1 LIDPNYIYLKNKYN
15 FIAINK
21 YSILCNHHQQ
31 LPIMNKNIEKQIQ
44 QWVML
49 DNQYKLVQEK
59 VKEIREKKSSL
70 LESLKSNGELSTNSV
85 INITDG
91 RLKLVNTHTTSPL
104 TFTYVETCLSEII
117 KNEDQVKK
125 IVDYLKKRRETKTI
139 SELKRYYNNTNSE
152 K

>member
-1 LIDPNYIYLKNKYN
+1 MDKNT
-15 FIAINK
+15 
-21 YSILCNHHQQ
+21 
-31 LPIMNKNIEKQIQ
+31 EKQLQ
-44 QWVML
+44 QWVIL

-59 VKEIREKKSSL
+59 AKELRDKKSSL
-70 LESLKSNGELSTNSV
+70 LESLTSNGDLSTNSV

-125 IVDYLKKRRETKTI
+125 IVDYLKKRRETKTFT
-139 SELKRYYNNTNSE
+139 ELKRYYNNNTNSE

>member
-1 LIDPNYIYLKNKYN
+1 
-15 FIAINK
+15 
-21 YSILCNHHQQ
+21 
-31 LPIMNKNIEKQIQ
+31 
-44 QWVML
+44 ML

>member
-1 LIDPNYIYLKNKYN
+1 MDKT
-15 FIAINK
+15 
-21 YSILCNHHQQ
+21 
-31 LPIMNKNIEKQIQ
+31 IEKQIQ

-59 VKEIREKKSSL
+59 AKELREKKATVF
-70 LESLKSNGELSTNSV
+70 ESLRSNGELSTNSV

-117 KNEDQVKK
+117 KNEEQVKK
-125 IVDYLKKRRETKTI
+125 IVDYLKKRRETKTVT
-139 SELKRYYNNTNSE
+139 ELKRYYNTNSD

>member
-1 LIDPNYIYLKNKYN
+1 
-15 FIAINK
+15 
-21 YSILCNHHQQ
+21 
-31 LPIMNKNIEKQIQ
+31 MNKNIEKQIQ

-59 VKEIREKKSSL
+59 AKELREKKATL

-104 TFTYVETCLSEII
+104 TFAYVETCLSEII

-125 IVDYLKKRRETKTI
+125 IVDYLKKRRETKTVT
-139 SELKRYYNNTNSE
+139 ELKRYYNNTNSE

>member
-1 LIDPNYIYLKNKYN
+1 MDKTT
-15 FIAINK
+15 
-21 YSILCNHHQQ
+21 
-31 LPIMNKNIEKQIQ
+31 EKQIQ

-49 DNQYKLVQEK
+49 DNQYKLLQEK
-59 VKEIREKKSSL
+59 AKEIREKKATV
-70 LESLKSNGELSTNSV
+70 LESLRSNGELSTNSV

-117 KNEDQVKK
+117 KNEEQVKK
-125 IVDYLKKRRETKTI
+125 IVDYLKKRRETKTVT
-139 SELKRYYNNTNSE
+139 ELKRYYNINNE